1 LLETFLRN
9 LLGREKFKMNDMKLI
24 MEGWRQ
30 YSNIRNEELV
40 IESIDKFE
48 KQILKELSRVE
59 RLDEGKI
66 EDFAKGTIDKALNY
80 VKGLTSK
87 ANSLTTAVYVRAMNM
102 LDRVIK
108 RVKSLA
114 KRYPALKPVI
124 ITLVSVGLLLVSTA
138 AQASEVEVDLSIIP
152 SWLEGLDLSEVG
164 QSADYIESY
173 LETAKEIAGEDGIIS
188 ADDWENATSAQR
200 STIESGASEFSE
212 IIDQFKEA
220 DVSGADTEISGP
232 VEMEGKVY
240 SAEMVEIFKDIRKS
254 SEMRG
259 RAFDDYQNVYNR
271 MTSQKGPEA
280 GWWKETM
287 TDLMP
292 PPESIGRTTD
302 VARDAVQALEKSE
315 YGDMDRTKLVVKLL
329 NNMADTQDA
338 WQGVV
343 DNARDNSIEFNQWMD
358 SLLAA
363 GDYMGAERIIDKF

>member
-1 LLETFLRN
+1 
-9 LLGREKFKMNDMKLI
+9 MNDMKLI

-220 DVSGADTEISGP
+220 DVSGADAEISGP

-287 TDLMP
+287 TDIMP